1 MDWLDVGITLVLS
14 AAVIRGMDSGFSRQ
28 LFSVVGFFSGL
39 FLGAWLESKVIH
51 ISHTTSSRTAI
62 SLAIILGLAVLF
74 LSIGELIAERLKSR
88 MALSVDKVDRVLGS
102 GIAGIAILVTVW
114 LGASV
119 FSNTPFPTLQQQI
132 RHSAIINQLNGA
144 LPAAPDVIAKVGHL
158 ITPNGFPQV
167 FTGTEPNPAQDAV
180 AIPDMGEL
188 TPAVTKSRASVVKIE
203 GEGCGG
209 IVEGSGFVA
218 DDGIVVTN
226 AHVVAGVASP
236 KVIDRN
242 GTHKTT
248 VIYFDPDLDLAV
260 LRARNL
266 AGAPLPLANK
276 ITSPGTAGA
285 VLGYPGGGD
294 FRADPAAIIDDFPAK
309 GRNIY
314 NKGSVTRDIYS
325 MNADVISGNSGGPLV
340 NTNGEVIGVVFA
352 HSVSYQ
358 HVGYALTMPKVISQ
372 LHQAEKNTQPV
383 GTGTCAE

>member
-1 MDWLDVGITLVLS
+1 MDWLDAGIIIVLS

-28 LFSVVGFFSGL
+28 LFSATGFFSGL
-39 FLGAWLESKVIH
+39 FLGAWLESRVIH
-51 ISHTTSSRTAI
+51 LSHTTSSRTVL
-62 SLAIILGLAVLF
+62 SVAIILGLALLF
-74 LSIGELIAERLKSR
+74 LTLGELLAEKLKSR
-88 MALSVDKVDRVLGS
+88 MALSIDKIDRVLGS
-102 GIAGIAILVTVW
+102 GVAGMAILATVW

-132 RHSAIINQLNGA
+132 RNSAIINQLNAA

-167 FTGTEPNPAQDAV
+167 FTGSEPEPSQRQV

-188 TPAVTKSRASVVKIE
+188 TPAVTKAQASVVKIE

-218 DDGIVVTN
+218 SDGVVVTN
-226 AHVVAGVASP
+226 AHVVAGVAAP

-242 GTHKTT
+242 GTHRTT
-248 VIYFDPDLDLAV
+248 VIYFDPNLDLAV
-260 LRARNL
+260 LRTRDL
-266 AGAPLPLANK
+266 AGAPLVLANK
-276 ITSPGTAGA
+276 VLPTGTPGA
-285 VLGYPGGGD
+285 VLGYPGGGN
-294 FRADPAAIIDDFPAK
+294 FRADPAAIIDDFTAT

-325 MNADVISGNSGGPLV
+325 MNADVISGNSGGPII
-340 NTNGEVIGVVFA
+340 NKQGEVIGVVFA

-358 HVGYALTMPKVISQ
+358 HVGYALTMPKVITQ
-372 LHQAEKNTQPV
+372 LSLAEQNTQPV
-383 GTGTCAE
+383 QTGTCAE